1 MPEMCGGMPTGGAEV
16 LKKTETL
23 ALNYKRVKFA
33 CYLGFI
39 TQAIVNNFLPLLF
52 LTLQRDFDVS
62 LEQISLLVSVNFGVQ
77 LLTDLTSPLYVDKL
91 GYWPSMRLAHI
102 LCAVGLAGLCFFT
115 ELFSEPFYGVMTA
128 VVIYAIGGG
137 LLEVLVSP
145 IVDACPSKN
154 KEAEMSLLHSFYCW
168 GHVGVVLTSTAFFA
182 LFGLENWRIMA
193 CIWALLPLYNLYNFC
208 TTSAPDIVEKR
219 DGMRVGELVKKG
231 VFWRMFVMM
240 LCAGASEQGMSQ
252 WASAFAES
260 SLGVSKTVGDLLG
273 PCGFAVMM
281 GLSRMYFGRYG
292 EKMDLRKF
300 MNLSSVLCVC
310 SYLLATLTSAPWLG
324 LAGCMLC
331 GLSVGIMWP
340 GSFSTASGSIAN
352 GGTVMFA
359 FLALAGDVGCAS
371 GPALVGY
378 AADKAGGDLK
388 RGLLLAI
395 VFPVVLLA
403 CNIVQSKRSLRE
415 SAH

>member
-1 MPEMCGGMPTGGAEV
+1 M
-16 LKKTETL
+16 
-23 ALNYKRVKFA
+23 NYKRVKFA

-168 GHVGVVLTSTAFFA
+168 GHVGVVLTSTAF
-182 LFGLENWRIMA
+182 LH
-193 CIWALLPLYNLYNFC
+193 C
-208 TTSAPDIVEKR
+208 SA
-219 DGMRVGELVKKG
+219 
-231 VFWRMFVMM
+231 W
-240 LCAGASEQGMSQ
+240 
-252 WASAFAES
+252 
-260 SLGVSKTVGDLLG
+260 KT
-273 PCGFAVMM
+273 
-281 GLSRMYFGRYG
+281 
-292 EKMDLRKF
+292 
-300 MNLSSVLCVC
+300 
-310 SYLLATLTSAPWLG
+310 
-324 LAGCMLC
+324 
-331 GLSVGIMWP
+331 
-340 GSFSTASGSIAN
+340 
-352 GGTVMFA
+352 GG
-359 FLALAGDVGCAS
+359 
-371 GPALVGY
+371 
-378 AADKAGGDLK
+378 
-388 RGLLLAI
+388 
-395 VFPVVLLA
+395 
-403 CNIVQSKRSLRE
+403 
-415 SAH
+415 